1 MKSSRAVTLNGKKVD
16 EIGQNR
22 GEFQGENE
30 IALVTCRECGHEII
44 PDKSYRTKEGI
55 YVCRNVCLSEYLD
68 QVDLTSTIA

>member
-1 MKSSRAVTLNGKKVD
+1 MKSSRTITVNCGKVD

-22 GEFQGENE
+22 GEFKMENE
-30 IALVTCRECGHEII
+30 SVLVTCRECGHEII